1 VTNKTDHDLLIGL
14 AQSVSNFHAQYAAD
28 EVRKDAMRSEAKLA
42 QKEICDAQNKWIRN
56 IQRDLEILKTWR
68 TLIIGGATVVLGY
81 FKVKGKI

>member
-1 VTNKTDHDLLIGL
+1 MTQKSDHDLLITL
-14 AQSVSNFHAQYAAD
+14 VQSVSSFHAQYAAD
-28 EVRKDAMRSEAKLA
+28 EVRKDAMRAESKLA

-56 IQRDLEILKTWR
+56 IQRDVETLKTWR

>member
-1 VTNKTDHDLLIGL
+1 MTQKSDHDLLVTLIT
-14 AQSVSNFHAQYAAD
+14 SVANFHDQYAKD
-28 EVRKDAMRSEAKLA
+28 EVRKDAMRAEAKIA

-56 IQRDLEILKTWR
+56 IQRDVETLKTWR

>member
-1 VTNKTDHDLLIGL
+1 MNKSDHDLLIDL
-14 AQSVSNFHAQYAAD
+14 AGSVKAFHEQYAKD
-28 EVRKDAMRSEAKLA
+28 EIRKDLFRAESKLA

-56 IQRDLEILKTWR
+56 IQRDVETLKTWR